1 MVEVEIHNT
10 PAPVRLEEL
19 DLITLGREVKDMTS
33 RLEDKDAFS
42 QDLFYLRSRG
52 IQQKRLATVLNTTVR
67 NVRHW
72 QEKKHL
78 PKKLSHFLIIR
89 RLAKCIREKEEAQ
102 REAGLKP
109 QLVRS

>member
-1 MVEVEIHNT
+1 MTEVKIYNK

-19 DLITLGREVKDMTS
+19 DLITLGREVKDIS
-33 RLEDKDAFS
+33 SLLEDKDAFS

-52 IQQKRLATVLNTTVR
+52 IQQKRLAAVLNTTPR
-67 NVRHW
+67 NVRKW

-89 RLAKCIREKEEAQ
+89 RLAKCLREKEEAQ
-102 REAGLKP
+102 REACSKP
-109 QLVRS
+109 QVVRC